1 MSMDDYYLVSF
12 LNFFLKRQMTPYQN
26 IKNVIYLVVK
36 MEEFIFKLS
45 L

>member
-1 MSMDDYYLVSF
+1 MIIILSF
-12 LNFFLKRQMTPYQN
+12 FFIFLRGKMTPYQN